1 MIQLQ
6 SKSEAEFLSKEWRSD
21 LFGGAY
27 CQSFNRPQ
35 KYRCEHRHAQ
45 MGPFDSNGMDIL
57 ADIQSVYKD
66 VEMERIMKAG

>member
-21 LFGGAY
+21 LFGRSMSRVSIDPKSINVNTAML
-27 CQSFNRPQ
+27 RWVPI
-35 KYRCEHRHAQ
+35 
-45 MGPFDSNGMDIL
+45 DSNGMDIL
-57 ADIQSVYKD
+57 SDIQSVYKD